1 LSKNQKAAMSP
12 NVTNDAVTRDADVE
26 LSIVVPIYN
35 EVLNIEPLYQAV
47 CAALARFE
55 KSWELVLVDD
65 GSTDGSRGKLKA
77 LAEQDPRVRVVLFR
91 RNFGQ
96 SAAMAAGFE
105 HARGRVIVTMDGD
118 LQNDPADIPAL
129 LRKLDEGFDVVSGW
143 RKNRQDKLFVRKV
156 PSWLANRLI
165 CSVTGVKLHDTGCS
179 LKAYRREVIDR
190 IRLYGEL
197 HRFIPALARIEG
209 ARITELPVR
218 HHPRRFG
225 ESKYNITRTYKV
237 LMDLLTLNIFLKYE
251 RNPLYFFGWLA
262 ILSILAGSA
271 ALAAMATQVLRG
283 AVDPGVTNVLLTV
296 AFVLLVSGVQFTLLG
311 LVAKLIVASGDRRL
325 SYLVEASRGSSR
337 PGLSGATSG

>member
-1 LSKNQKAAMSP
+1 MSP
-12 NVTNDAVTRDADVE
+12 NVTTGEVTPSTIE
-26 LSIVVPIYN
+26 LSVVVPIYN
-35 EVLNIEPLYQAV
+35 ELLNIEPLYEAV
-47 CAALARFE
+47 CAALANFD
-55 KSWELVLVDD
+55 KPWELVLVDD
-65 GSTDGSRGKLKA
+65 GSTDGSREKLQE
-77 LAEQDPRVRVVLFR
+77 LAERDPRVRVVLFR

-105 HARGRVIVTMDGD
+105 HARGRVVVTMDGD

-129 LRKLDEGFDVVSGW
+129 LQKLDEGYDVVSGW

-179 LKAYRREVIDR
+179 LKAYRREIIDR

-209 ARITELPVR
+209 ARITELPVK

-225 ESKYNITRTYKV
+225 KSKYNITRTYKV

-262 ILSILAGSA
+262 ILSVLAGTA
-271 ALAAMATQVLRG
+271 TLGAMGVQVLRG
-283 AVDPGVTNVLLTV
+283 MADPGVTNVLLTV
-296 AFVLLVSGVQFTLLG
+296 TFVLLVSGVQFTLLG

-325 SYLVEASRGSSR
+325 TYLVEATESAPRRR
-337 PGLSGATSG
+337 PGRRVVR

>member
-1 LSKNQKAAMSP
+1 
-12 NVTNDAVTRDADVE
+12 
-26 LSIVVPIYN
+26 
-35 EVLNIEPLYQAV
+35 
-47 CAALARFE
+47 
-55 KSWELVLVDD
+55 ELVLVDD
-65 GSTDGSRGKLKA
+65 GSTDGSREKLQE
-77 LAEQDPRVRVVLFR
+77 LAQRDRRVRVVLFR

-105 HARGRVIVTMDGD
+105 HARGRVVVTMDGD

-129 LRKLDEGFDVVSGW
+129 LEKLDEGYDVVSGW

-179 LKAYRREVIDR
+179 LKAYRREIIDR

-225 ESKYNITRTYKV
+225 KSKYNITRTYKV

-262 ILSILAGSA
+262 ILSLVAGLVAFGGMAVQVWNGSA
-271 ALAAMATQVLRG
+271 
-283 AVDPGVTNVLLTV
+283 DPGVMNVLLTV
-296 AFVLLVSGVQFTLLG
+296 TFVLLVSGVQFTLLG

-325 SYLVEASRGSSR
+325 SYLVETGRASRGR
-337 PGLSGATSG
+337 GALRAASAT

>member
-1 LSKNQKAAMSP
+1 MSP
-12 NVTNDAVTRDADVE
+12 NVTTGGANGNAVE
-26 LSIVVPIYN
+26 LSVVVPIYN
-35 EVLNIEPLYQAV
+35 ELLNIEPLYEAV
-47 CAALARFE
+47 RNALADFPR
-55 KSWELVLVDD
+55 SWELVLVDD
-65 GSTDGSRGKLKA
+65 GSTDGSREKLQG
-77 LAEQDPRVRVVLFR
+77 LAQRDRRVRVVLFR

-129 LRKLDEGFDVVSGW
+129 LEKLDEGYDVVSGW

-179 LKAYRREVIDR
+179 LKAYRREIIDR

-225 ESKYNITRTYKV
+225 KSKYNITRTYKV

-262 ILSILAGSA
+262 ILSLVAGLVAFGGMAVQVWNGSA
-271 ALAAMATQVLRG
+271 
-283 AVDPGVTNVLLTV
+283 DPGVMNVLLTV
-296 AFVLLVSGVQFTLLG
+296 TFVLLVSGVQFTLLG

-325 SYLVEASRGSSR
+325 SYLVETGRASRGR
-337 PGLSGATSG
+337 GALRAASAT